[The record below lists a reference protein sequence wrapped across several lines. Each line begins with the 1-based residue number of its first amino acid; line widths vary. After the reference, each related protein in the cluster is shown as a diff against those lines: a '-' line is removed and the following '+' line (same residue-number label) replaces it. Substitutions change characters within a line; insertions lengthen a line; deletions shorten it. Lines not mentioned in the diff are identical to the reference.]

1 MIRSLI
7 CLWLAGAASAATVVT
22 VQPSSTTP
30 NSGDAYLRAATPASN
45 FGTSG
50 ALVVSGSGPSNTNG
64 PFASLLKFDLAT
76 AKTAFD
82 AAYGIGN
89 WTLDSVQL
97 QLTAATPNNPVF
109 NANAA
114 GLILIEWLA
123 DDTWLENAVT
133 WNGLAAVVAAGN
145 ESLGS
150 ASYNG
155 ANSGILLAT
164 LSASAGFTN
173 DLTSGSSASF
183 RLAAGDTDV
192 SMVVNSRN
200 FGTSGNRPA
209 LILSASAVPEP
220 SRVLLIAMGF
230 FSLMRY
236 RRTIRFPEGAHQSN

>member
-1 MIRSLI
+1 MIRGLWFF
-7 CLWLAGAASAATVVT
+7 CLASVASAATVVT
-22 VQPSSTTP
+22 IQPSSTTP
-30 NSGDAYLRAATPASN
+30 NSGDAYLRAAAPASN
-45 FGTSG
+45 FGNSG
-50 ALVVSGSGPSNTNG
+50 ALVVSGSGAANTNG
-64 PFASLLKFDLAT
+64 QFASFLKFDLAT

-114 GLILIEWLA
+114 GLIFIEWLA

-133 WNGLAAVVAAGN
+133 WNGMATVVAAGN

-150 ASYNG
+150 VSYNG
-155 ANSGILLAT
+155 ASSGTALAT
-164 LSASAGFTN
+164 LTASAGFTH
-173 DLTSGSSASF
+173 DLTSDGSASF
-183 RLAAGDTDV
+183 RLAAGDADV

-200 FGTSGNRPA
+200 FGTAANRPA

-220 SRVLLIAMGF
+220 SRFIF
-230 FSLMRY
+230 FGTSLMCLMI
-236 RRTIRFPEGAHQSN
+236 RRTR

>member
-1 MIRSLI
+1 MIRGLI

-30 NSGDAYLRAATPASN
+30 NSGDAYLRAAAPASN

-50 ALVVSGSGPSNTNG
+50 ALVVSGSGPANTNG

-82 AAYGIGN
+82 AAYGVGN

-109 NANAA
+109 NANTA

-123 DDTWLENAVT
+123 DDTWLENT
-133 WNGLAAVVAAGN
+133 INWNGLAAVVGAGN

-150 ASYNG
+150 VSYLG
-155 ANSGILLAT
+155 GNSGIVPAALT
-164 LSASAGFTN
+164 AGSGLTN
-173 DLTSGSSASF
+173 DLQNGSSASF
-183 RLAAGDTDV
+183 RLAAGDADV

-200 FGTSGNRPA
+200 FGTAANRPA
-209 LILSASAVPEP
+209 LILSASGVPEP
-220 SRVLLIAMGF
+220 SRFILSAGTLLC
-230 FSLMRY
+230 LMR
-236 RRTIRFPEGAHQSN
+236 RRRG